1 MSQETEDSLAR
12 LCKRQGEKIA
22 ALQSEVAALREV
34 EKERDE
40 YLDCLRHTHEAK
52 YITVGDK
59 DILTEEC
66 DGCGRNLRHPVHFA
80 KLDEGRKP

>member
-34 EKERDE
+34 IEAVRDYDE
-40 YLDCLRHTHEAK
+40 GGHWS
-52 YITVGDK
+52 
-59 DILTEEC
+59 
-66 DGCGRNLRHPVHFA
+66 PVTYALA

>member
-22 ALQSEVAALREV
+22 ALQSEVAALREALKRGR
-34 EKERDE
+34 ESISPMQGET
-40 YLDCLRHTHEAK
+40 LRIIDAA
-52 YITVGDK
+52 
-59 DILTEEC
+59 L
-66 DGCGRNLRHPVHFA
+66 A